1 MFSSM
6 LSLLGSLRRGNFV
19 QNSLRFRSSASAY
32 LSRTPSVAGN
42 RKTWTWSGW
51 VKRGTLGTI
60 QVLFGQGTGVGA
72 NGYGFLRF
80 DSNDKLEISA
90 SSNGAASSITWAT
103 TAVFRDP
110 SAWYHIV
117 ATLDTTQ
124 ATAANRFLLYVNGVL
139 QAGSFVTTPTQNA
152 DIEINR
158 NAAHQIGAANA
169 TGLANYLDGYITDV
183 NFIDSQALT
192 PSSFGQIE
200 STTGVWSPK
209 QYVGSYGTNGFYLKF
224 ADASAATAAAIG
236 KDSSGNGN
244 NWTPSGISVTAGVTY
259 DSMIDVPVN
268 YSDSGNGRGNY
279 CTLNPLIRQAAAS
292 SSITAGN
299 LEQNTTLTGS
309 EVYALSTISLPSTGK
324 YYAEISIVAASGV
337 NTSGTQIG
345 LVSGARTSGDN
356 NGRLDQCPS
365 STVYRA
371 DGQKGIDA
379 VFTAYGAAWGNGDV
393 IGVAVDMD
401 AASVTF
407 YKNNASQGAIT
418 SLDSQ
423 DVFIG
428 VCLRAT
434 AGTGFGY
441 ANFGQRPF
449 TYTPP
454 AGFRALNTNNLPTPS
469 IVNGA
474 NFMAAT
480 TYTGNAAARSLSNA
494 VNNVSFQPDLVWIK
508 SRTPGA
514 TSHALFDS
522 SRGVTKYL
530 SSNTTTAETTL
541 AQSLTALNADGFSLG
556 TDTTL
561 VNASANLYVAWQWKA
576 GGAAVSNTQGTITS
590 QVSAN
595 TTAGFSVVTYT
606 GTGANAT
613 VGHGLGVAPRFIMV
627 KNRTGNNT
635 RNWCAYHAGI
645 INSQNGGIYP
655 NLPNAW
661 NADAT
666 IFNNTAPTSTVF
678 SVGAYLAVN
687 TETLVAYCFAEIAG
701 FSKFGSYTGNGSA
714 DGPFVFCGFR
724 PRFVMVKRTDVA
736 NDWRMF
742 DVSRSTSNVSINTLF
757 ANSAVVEETTFNFTD
772 ILSNGFK
779 PRSADNATNATGGTY
794 IFMAF
799 AEVPSK
805 YALAR

>member
-19 QNSLRFRSSASAY
+19 QRSLRFRSSASAY

-42 RKTWTWSGW
+42 RRVWTWSGW
-51 VKRGTLGTI
+51 VKRGSLSSFQQLFSYFGGTTYD
-60 QVLFGQGTGVGA
+60 QF
-72 NGYGFLRF
+72 RF
-80 DSNDKLEISA
+80 DSDDTLQLTLNNGNSA
-90 SSNGAASSITWAT
+90 NTKTS
-103 TAVFRDP
+103 AVFRDP

-117 ATLDTTQ
+117 ALCDTTN
-124 ATAANRFLLYVNGVL
+124 ATANDRLQLWVNGVRQSL
-139 QAGSFVTTPTQNA
+139 GTNTQPTQNY
-152 DIEINR
+152 DTYVNTT
-158 NAAHQIGAANA
+158 NAFNIGRL
-169 TGLANYLDGYITDV
+169 GSGGSHFDGYLTEV
-183 NFIDSQALT
+183 NFIDGQALT

-209 QYVGSYGTNGFYLKF
+209 QYAGSYGTNGFYLKF
-224 ADASAATAAAIG
+224 GNTSSVAALGT
-236 KDSSGNGN
+236 DSSGNN
-244 NWTPSGISVTAGVTY
+244 NTWTVNNVSLTAGATY

-279 CTLNPLIRQAAAS
+279 CTLNPVSSWNDANSAITNANLSVPVLQNGRGGNATLSVSSGNWYWEYTVTAISGGLNFGICAS
-292 SSITAGN
+292 STYPFGLNPFQLGVRSNEYAYRSGGN
-299 LEQNTTLTGS
+299 KL
-309 EVYALSTISLPSTGK
+309 
-324 YYAEISIVAASGV
+324 
-337 NTSGTQIG
+337 
-345 LVSGARTSGDN
+345 N
-356 NGRLDQCPS
+356 NNS
-365 STVYRA
+365 A
-371 DGQKGIDA
+371 
-379 VFTAYGAAWGNGDV
+379 TAYGASYTTGDV
-393 IGVAVDMD
+393 IGVALDLTNGTL
-401 AASVTF
+401 TF
-407 YKNNASQGAIT
+407 YKNNINQGTAFSGIAGEFCPAYSCDLLASA
-418 SLDSQ
+418 S
-423 DVFIG
+423 
-428 VCLRAT
+428 
-434 AGTGFGY
+434 GFV

-514 TSHALFDS
+514 TNHALFDS

-561 VNASANLYVAWQWKA
+561 VNASANSYVAWQWKA

-595 TTAGFSVVTYT
+595 TTTGFSIVTYT
-606 GTGANAT
+606 GNQNASAT
-613 VGHGLGVAPRFIMV
+613 VGHGLGSVPKLIIVKQRGGGTKNWYVAHSSLSTNNQLVLNSSTNALPSSGYTDGGLASPNSSSTFSFINGLSSV
-627 KNRTGNNT
+627 DNVNN
-635 RNWCAYHAGI
+635 
-645 INSQNGGIYP
+645 
-655 NLPNAW
+655 
-661 NADAT
+661 AT
-666 IFNNTAPTSTVF
+666 T
-678 SVGAYLAVN
+678 Y
-687 TETLVAYCFAEIAG
+687 VAYCFAEIAG

-724 PRFVMVKRTDVA
+724 PRFVMIKRTDSTGNWILLDTA
-736 NDWRMF
+736 
-742 DVSRSTSNVSINTLF
+742 RSTFNAVDINLF
-757 ANSAVVEETTFNFTD
+757 ADLSNAEANPAGAPIDT
-772 ILSNGFK
+772 LSNGFK
-779 PRSADNATNATGGTY
+779 MRTSGLGYNASGGTF
-794 IFMAF
+794 IFAAF